1 MINHK
6 IIKSLALSAFTFA
19 KYKDLQGY
27 LEIGEPGLLY
37 SEAVTL
43 IASYFY

>member
-6 IIKSLALSAFTFA
+6 IIKSLAISAFIFA

-27 LEIGEPGLLY
+27 LEIGEPGLLH
-37 SEAVTL
+37 SKAVTS